1 MTTDDIIVEIDKSI
15 EGMGDKQKLVFL
27 YSLQIMI
34 GYRVDALKDLIDKV
48 D

>member
-1 MTTDDIIVEIDKSI
+1 MPDDIILEIDKAI

-27 YSLQIMI
+27 NSLQIMI